1 MVVDRTIVCAVDPE
15 DAAARGPLE
24 VAADLA
30 ERLGRPLIVAFVA
43 PPGFLTA
50 GGPAP
55 VSEHLVVGPGPNVPY
70 PYPIAPAEELE
81 EVRDEARRRLEQRL
95 DEWGVS
101 GAQTEVAMD
110 PSVADGLRR
119 IATEREAELLVVGS
133 RGHGAVRAALL
144 GSTSHALA
152 GDAPCPVVVVPP
164 AG

>member
-1 MVVDRTIVCAVDPE
+1 MDPTIVCAVDPE
-15 DAAARGPLE
+15 DAGTRRPLE

-30 ERLGRPLIVAFVA
+30 HRLGRPLVVAFVA

-55 VSEHLVVGPGPNVPY
+55 GSEHLVVGPGPNVPY
-70 PYPIAPAEELE
+70 PYPVAPAAELE
-81 EVRDEARRRLEQRL
+81 EVRGEARRRL
-95 DEWGVS
+95 DEVLSDCGID
-101 GAQTEVAMD
+101 GAQTEVAIEA
-110 PSVADGLRR
+110 SVADGLRR
-119 IATEREAELLVVGS
+119 IATEREAELLVIGS

-164 AG
+164 AGD